1 MDFIWGIFKL
11 FFWGGVILAGIALF
25 SYNKLQRFSQDI
37 KEKASNVQIAISK
50 KLTLI
55 NQLIDVVKGFQESEQ
70 FTHLKISQ
78 DSTATNLMN
87 AYQQSGTL
95 LTSLQGM
102 AEKFPNLKANE
113 QYHRLV
119 DSIQHCE
126 SDIQQCRKDYNSA
139 VKEYNSTCLSIPTV
153 FIARF
158 IGFSS
163 APYLEFDISGVK
175 DITSLKEFKTDDG
188 ERLQQLLASAG
199 NQLAGATRNI
209 ANHAGQ
215 AGKLL
220 SEKIKE
226 KSTPK
231 YFYMIPGGVP
241 KGPLSFPD
249 IQNLLYQQ
257 KIEGN
262 VLVAEVE
269 SQDWRSIESV
279 AAQQR

>member
-1 MDFIWGIFKL
+1 MDLIWGIFKL
-11 FFWGGVILAGIALF
+11 IFWGGVILAVIALF
-25 SYNKLQRFSQDI
+25 SYNKLQRFAQEI

-78 DSTATNLMN
+78 DSSATNLMT

-102 AEKFPNLKANE
+102 AEKFPNLKSNE
-113 QYHRLV
+113 QYHRLI

-126 SDIQQCRKDYNSA
+126 SDIQQCRKDYNSS
-139 VKEYNSTCLSIPTV
+139 VKEYNSTCLSIPTIFV
-153 FIARF
+153 AKF

-163 APYLEFDISGVK
+163 APYLEFDVSGLN

-188 ERLQQLLASAG
+188 ERLQQLLTSAG
-199 NQLAGATRNI
+199 NQLAGATKSI
-209 ANHAGQ
+209 ANQAGQ
-215 AGKLL
+215 ASKLL
-220 SEKIKE
+220 SDKIKE

-231 YFYMIPGGVP
+231 YFYMISGGVP
-241 KGPLSFPD
+241 KGPLPLPD
-249 IQNLLYQQ
+249 IQNILSQQ
-257 KIEGN
+257 KIEGD

-269 SQDWRSIESV
+269 SQDWRNIESV
-279 AAQQR
+279 AAQRP